1 MTPKEMKKLRTNNQ
15 LTQIDVA
22 VAVGVSVAAYRLWEA
37 GGGNPTAENA
47 VKLEAALGGSSNDSD
62 RKGTKQ

>member
-1 MTPKEMKKLRTNNQ
+1 MTPQEMKKLRTNNQ

-37 GGGNPTAENA
+37 GGGNPTPENA
-47 VKLEAALGGSSNDSD
+47 AKLEIVLGGSSNDSD
-62 RKGTKQ
+62 RKGTNQ